1 MPLGKYNKVFGGK
14 KGAARS
20 AYLGMVRTYG
30 PQRGSNV
37 FYAVVRKYEKEHGK
51 IR

>member
-1 MPLGKYNKVFGGK
+1 MPLSKYNKVFGGK

-20 AYLGMVRTYG
+20 AYMGMVRTYG

-37 FYAVVRKYEKEHGK
+37 FYATVRQWENKHGK
-51 IR
+51 IK